1 MVVLSMSR
9 LNRLLALTF
18 IFLVLSSLL
27 VLSVVPV
34 TAQVVNKPSVP
45 QFSVECVNQ
54 PYDVPPT
61 TSKPAASAQGKA
73 STSKLPGV
81 LIELY
86 MA

>member
-18 IFLVLSSLL
+18 TFLVLSSLI

-61 TSKPAASAQGKA
+61 TSKDPYSGPKFPCYPKFP
-73 STSKLPGV
+73 SFYLP
-81 LIELY
+81 
-86 MA
+86 